1 MDSLEFLPT
10 VGLITLLAIAYNL
23 SWPFFPFVRKSALD
37 RYRRTVNGRPA
48 WALVTGASDGIGK
61 GLASEL
67 ARRGFNVVIHG
78 RNDVKLEGV
87 RHDLAARHPGREFR
101 IMVGDAVALGTGA
114 APWDVMLA
122 PLETLNLSV
131 LVNNVGGVPMVP
143 ILRRLD
149 ESTVGEIAD
158 NVHMNALFPT
168 LLSSI
173 LLPRLTGPGKPAL
186 VLNVGSVADVGPALL
201 SFYGGSKAFMNALST
216 SMAEELT
223 LDGVDVEV
231 LSVRVGPVATRTEL
245 MPPRVF
251 WPSVETMAQSILD
264 RVGCGRAVVVPYWG
278 HAVPMLF
285 LDLMPTMLR
294 GENTKLYETDLSNKE
309 KQATQERVYLGTCVN
324 EMAVP
329 LTK

>member
-1 MDSLEFLPT
+1 MESLGFLPT
-10 VGLITLLAIAYNL
+10 VGLLALLAVAYNL

-61 GLASEL
+61 GLADEL

-101 IMVGDAVALGTGA
+101 IMVGDAVALGAGA
-114 APWDVMLA
+114 PLWDVMLA
-122 PLETLNLSV
+122 PLENLNLRV

-143 ILRRLD
+143 VMRRLD

-173 LLPRLTGPGKPAL
+173 LLPRLTGPAEPAL
-186 VLNVGSVADVGPALL
+186 IVNVGSLADVGPPLL
-201 SFYGGSKAFMNALST
+201 SFYGGSKAYMNALST
-216 SMAEELT
+216 SMAEELA

-231 LSVRVGPVATRTEL
+231 LGMRVGPVATRTEL
-245 MPPRVF
+245 MQPRVF
-251 WPSVETMAQSILD
+251 WPSAETMAQSILD
-264 RVGCGRAVVVPYWG
+264 RVGGKK
-278 HAVPMLF
+278 
-285 LDLMPTMLR
+285 
-294 GENTKLYETDLSNKE
+294 TKQYETDLSNKE
-309 KQATQERVYLGTCVN
+309 KQVTQERVHLDTCVKEN
-324 EMAVP
+324 AVP
-329 LTK
+329 LTKWFHLMSSNSVYGSA